1 VSDDRTKQ
9 QLQDELRARDLPV
22 SGTKQEL
29 LDRLEEAEEED
40 RADDGGGAPRGDGD
54 ARGDEA
60 GSSGSGSGSAGR
72 LKPLQVARLAARQ
85 LQLLTGREVEGTA
98 GLEPADGG
106 WRVLL
111 EVCEVARVP
120 RSTDVV
126 GVYEVEID
134 ADGDIVSYER
144 LRRYVRGQ
152 AGDDQ

>member
-40 RADDGGGAPRGDGD
+40 RADEGGGASRSDGD
-54 ARGDEA
+54 AGRDETS
-60 GSSGSGSGSAGR
+60 SSGSGSGGR

-111 EVCEVARVP
+111 EVCEVVRVP